1 MASRFVLETVFKG
14 KDYVSK
20 VLDKQIRKQRK
31 LNSLESRRA
40 RQLQANAT
48 LQRASR
54 NGLVAMGAAAVG
66 AAAGVWKLTQA
77 GRDFDSEMSKVQA
90 AMGKLTWDEDM
101 SALREEAARLGAT
114 TEFTSAQAASGMVE
128 LAKAGFTAQQSIGAV
143 GSVLAGASAGEL
155 EMADAA
161 AILTSTMAGLGLKS
175 DDMAENTLQAKRV
188 MDVLALASTKTKS
201 SIATIGES
209 MKSISPVAKMFNIS
223 LEDSVAMA
231 AKMQDVGIDAS
242 EAGNS
247 IKTMFTKLTKPS
259 KAAADMMK
267 KAGVSFVDSFGKMKP
282 PKEFFAEALKLQDSF
297 EGNAD
302 AVAAFA
308 ELAGLRGMKP
318 LMVLAETFGATNK
331 QGQTF
336 TDMLKEAGGAA
347 EQMAKTKLDNLN
359 GDVTKMG
366 SAFDGLRVALNDNLK
381 GALRPMIQEF
391 TAWLSDP
398 ATKEDIVSIVN
409 TFKEWAPALWTITKI
424 LGLVLGSIFLVT
436 TATTVWTAAVGILTA
451 LINANPISIAF
462 MAIVAAIMLV
472 IYYWDEFKI
481 AFMMGIDAMLAPA
494 KLLYNTVVGIANALG
509 ASMEYA
515 NLLSFTEGEMGRQEE
530 AENQAARQRAASA
543 QSGKQGGGTTTVDG
557 QIGVTV
563 KGPATVTA
571 TSKGPVGLA
580 LPASGGV

>member
-90 AMGKLTWDEDM
+90 AM
-101 SALREEAARLGAT
+101 
-114 TEFTSAQAASGMVE
+114 AASGMVE

>member
-1 MASRFVLETVFKG
+1 
-14 KDYVSK
+14 
-20 VLDKQIRKQRK
+20 
-31 LNSLESRRA
+31 
-40 RQLQANAT
+40 
-48 LQRASR
+48 
-54 NGLVAMGAAAVG
+54 
-66 AAAGVWKLTQA
+66 
-77 GRDFDSEMSKVQA
+77 MSKVQA
-90 AMGKLTWDEDM
+90 AMGKVTWDDDM

-155 EMADAA
+155 EMSDAA

-209 MKSISPVAKMFNIS
+209 MKSISPVAKMFNIE

-259 KAAADMMK
+259 KAAAEMME
-267 KAGVSFVDSFGKMKP
+267 KAGVSFVDSFGKMKA
-282 PKEFFAEALKLQDSF
+282 PKLFFAEALKLQKSF

-318 LMVLAETFGATNK
+318 LMVLAETFGETNEH
-331 QGQTF
+331 GQTF
-336 TDMLKEAGGAA
+336 TDILKKAGGAA
-347 EQMAKTKLDNLN
+347 KQMAETKLDNLN

-366 SAFDGLRVALNDNLK
+366 SAFDGLRVALNDTLK
-381 GALRPMIQEF
+381 GSLRPMIQEF
-391 TAWLSDP
+391 TAWLNDP

-436 TATTVWTAAVGILTA
+436 TATTVWTAAVGVLTA

-543 QSGKQGGGTTTVDG
+543 QSSKQGGSTTATVDG

-571 TSKGPVGLA
+571 TSKGPVPLMV
-580 LPASGGV
+580 PASGGF